1 MDAFDLLGLTPA
13 FDLDQDELERRYREL
28 QKQLHPDKFVHASS
42 SERRAS
48 LARAV
53 SINEAYRD
61 LRDELKRADLLLA
74 RHGGPSA
81 GKATVDPELLME
93 VMDLRESLA
102 AARKRKDLPGARKL
116 SVQVAERAG
125 VETQTLRDA
134 FAQIA
139 AGRSEGAI
147 QSAAHALMRL
157 RYFRRFQDEV
167 AAIEDELP
175 E

>member
-1 MDAFDLLGLTPA
+1 MDAFDVLGLAPG
-13 FDLDQDELERRYREL
+13 FDLDQGELERRYREL

-42 SERRAS
+42 SERRES
-48 LARAV
+48 MARAV
-53 SINEAYRD
+53 SVNEAYRD

-93 VMDLRESLA
+93 VMELREALA
-102 AARKRKDLPGARKL
+102 GARKRKDLPGVRAL
-116 SVQVAERAG
+116 SAQVAARAD
-125 VETQTLRDA
+125 VETQTLRGA
-134 FAQIA
+134 FAQLSD
-139 AGRSEGAI
+139 GRGEGAI

-167 AAIEDELP
+167 AAIEDETP